1 MFVQVGVPVA
11 GSLGWSC
18 AVTLLPRTVLIV
30 LLAGLRTPA
39 WRASL
44 VCLAVGVTAAG
55 SVTSSNALFAA
66 LQVDAARQTGLSPL
80 PLTAA
85 NSSGGAIGKMISVQ
99 NLVIA
104 AAAVALPGAEGL
116 ILRRLV
122 LTCLLVL
129 LGLCLLLGLQAAVL
143 AGWRF

>member
-18 AVTLLPRTVLIV
+18 AVTLLPWAALIV

-44 VCLAVGVTAAG
+44 VCLAVGVAVAG

-66 LQVDAARQTGLSPL
+66 LQVDPAPDRVVAAAARRGQQLRGT
-80 PLTAA
+80 T
-85 NSSGGAIGKMISVQ
+85 GKMISVQ

-104 AAAVALPGAEGL
+104 AAAVGLPGAEGL